1 MGTEEKVTLAQDL
14 EEKEKENAQVKEEKS
29 TLAQELE
36 KEKEKTEEE
45 RTKYQSIQQDMTT
58 FQQERSHLLSQHND
72 AVRIKELKMK
82 EEQKNDQN
90 LKENLKKKFNNK

>member
-1 MGTEEKVTLAQDL
+1 M
-14 EEKEKENAQVKEEKS
+14 
-29 TLAQELE
+29 E

-58 FQQERSHLLSQHND
+58 FQQERSQLLSQHND

-90 LKENLKKKFNNK
+90 LKENLKKKFNNKIFEMETKYVLFFFFSPIFHNKVFLTT